1 MPQGPSL
8 DTGQMKG
15 VGNEEVAEGGSES
28 LCSSRL
34 STPSLFAPVRDFG
47 VRELPGASLSAH
59 PTPPTAGP
67 APSGGSDFQRLL
79 PPLGLDAD
87 LSVQQRPASCPVSL
101 KVILF
106 AGVRG
111 PFRLSKAG
119 PSGPS
124 IRESDCPAGRGRNGA
139 EARRPRRAH
148 LSELPPALGAA
159 GATPFHAAR
168 KAM

>member
-1 MPQGPSL
+1 MRRL
-8 DTGQMKG
+8 LKG
-15 VGNEEVAEGGSES
+15 VRNPSVAADCPRPASSHQCGTLGSGS
-28 LCSSRL
+28 FLGPRF
-34 STPSLFAPVRDFG
+34 PH
-47 VRELPGASLSAH
+47 LP
-59 PTPPTAGP
+59 PPPPPTAGP

-139 EARRPRRAH
+139 EAGRPRRAH